1 MSFTADNVK
10 VGGVSKWQLPGIAEQ
25 VSITEFKIIENEQW
39 NTKYLEFKT
48 INENSQEGKSKRFSL
63 NTTVSAGKSVSGWD
77 VTAKNL
83 LNIIMSA
90 TGKSLDEAR
99 EVLKA
104 DTVEKLVKN
113 LENALIGK
121 SFRGLFGSREY
132 QPDKFTFELYTTEPV
147 GGTKL
152 VWDPNS
158 TFYVKRLPKAEG
170 SSEGIINT
178 LPKSDLPF

>member
-1 MSFTADNVK
+1 MFTAENVK
-10 VGGVSKWQLPGIAEQ
+10 VGGVSKWQLPGIAEK
-25 VSITEFKIIENEQW
+25 VSITEFNIITNEQW

-48 INENSQEGKSKRFSL
+48 INEQAQEGKSKRLSL
-63 NTTVSAGKSVSGWD
+63 NTTVNEGKSMSAWD
-77 VTAKNL
+77 VSAKYL

-99 EVLKA
+99 AVLVAKSP
-104 DTVEKLVKN
+104 EELVKN

-121 SFRGLFGSREY
+121 QFRGLFSSREY
-132 QPDKFTFELYTTEPV
+132 MTDKFAFELYTTEPV

-158 TFYVKRLPKAEG
+158 TFYVKRLPT
-170 SSEGIINT
+170 SEATSVKQDGVI
-178 LPKSDLPF
+178 PKNDLPF